1 MSRPPLDVTTQAQII
16 GLPGEL
22 RREAGRSLVFIAHD
36 PAVVRAVGDR
46 AAVLRS
52 GRIVEQGPVDS
63 V

>member
-1 MSRPPLDVTTQAQII
+1 MSRPPLDVTTRAQII
-16 GLPGEL
+16 GPLGEL
-22 RREAGRSLVFIAHD
+22 RREPGRSLVFLAHD

-52 GRIVEQGPVDS
+52 GRSVERGPVDS